1 MGLFSRH
8 AEEPA
13 PQRQPVYEEPPKKR
27 GLFGSKHQSPDQ
39 INQNTTHGSRRSST
53 TTASPERTSGGG
65 IFRRSTDAGHNNNYN
80 NGYNNNNNYSNGYN
94 NNYNNGYNNGQ
105 NGSQR
110 SGGLLQRFGG
120 GNRGDMDP
128 SIVQARERVMGAEAA
143 ELEADRALMAA
154 RESAREAREHVRM
167 LEVEAKEDAKR
178 AKIKQHHAKEFS
190 KRGKHLGSKFP
201 ESPTPCT
208 MPLTLLQSI
217 KGLPN
222 ISYLGSSESPPL
234 DQYTVENI
242 MALL

>member
-13 PQRQPVYEEPPKKR
+13 PQRQPVYEEPPKKH
-27 GLFGSKHQSPDQ
+27 GLFGSKRHAPDQ
-39 INQNTTHGSRRSST
+39 INQNTTPNNRRSST

-80 NGYNNNNNYSNGYN
+80 NNYTNGYH
-94 NNYNNGYNNGQ
+94 NGYTNGH

-110 SGGLLQRFGG
+110 SGGLLQRFGH

-128 SIVQARERVMGAEAA
+128 SITHARERLMGAEAA

-154 RESAREAREHVRM
+154 RESAQEAREHVRM
-167 LEVEAKEDAKR
+167 LEVEAKEDARR

-190 KRGKHLGSKFP
+190 KRGKHLGSTFP
-201 ESPTPCT
+201 GSHTKYYAT
-208 MPLTLLQSI
+208 NTLTE
-217 KGLPN
+217 
-222 ISYLGSSESPPL
+222 Y
-234 DQYTVENI
+234 
-242 MALL
+242 